1 MFKNTASQKLTV
13 FAFADSGHA
22 TLDAGEPVLTDS
34 ANISLKIEQDD
45 DGTQTTSNDLAPTE
59 VEDGQYRFD
68 LTQAET
74 NGDKLTF
81 YPQSSTAG
89 VQVIA
94 LPSSVIYTRPP
105 NFSDMGI
112 ETDGHVHGD
121 IKQVAGQTAS
131 ASATV
136 VFDDLATIEAVTTA
150 IGATGTG
157 LSAIPW
163 AAAWDAEVQSEV
175 ADALTAFAWS
185 GITISAVSGA
195 VGSVTGTV
203 GGIAGTITTLD
214 ALDTAQDSQHSTT
227 QSDIAE
233 LNNIAATDIVS
244 AGAITTLSGAVVNVD
259 TVDTVTTNSDMR
271 GTDGANTTAPDNS
284 SITAIKTKTDQF
296 VFTVAN
302 QVDSNALSGGGSGLD
317 AAGVRTAIGL
327 ATANLDTQLA
337 DLPTVAEFEAR
348 TIESANYFDPAVDVV
363 ANVTLVGTTTTN
375 SDMVSIASLATSS
388 ALSTAQADLDLI
400 TGTDGATLATAQAN
414 YAPAKASDVTTALN
428 TYDAPTRAEATADKD
443 AILTILGTP
452 ADTDIATD
460 IAGISVGGGG
470 GGGGG
475 SGLTAEETRAALGMA
490 SANLDTQLSTIDTVV
505 DSTLGLFSG
514 ITSVASWLGI
524 LSGKTADASTLAEVN
539 ATTAGATFTNTTDSL
554 EAVRERGDAA
564 WTTGSVT
571 GDAIIT
577 PLSASEITR
586 ANGTDIAYFVGETI
600 STTIAITDSSGNA
613 VDVSAKTLQVVID
626 RGRAGHTDVQVIAS
640 GSISVGGAGN
650 NQVTFTNS
658 SAVTA
663 TAGTLRWAL
672 RDTADGDR
680 VLGRGTIRVLEAAEE
695 DA

>member
-1 MFKNTASQKLTV
+1 VFKNTASQKLTV

-45 DGTQTTSNDLAPTE
+45 DGTQTTSNDAAPTE

-89 VQVIA
+89 VQVVA

-105 NFSDMGI
+105 NFSAMGI

-227 QSDIAE
+227 QSAISG
-233 LNNIAATDIVS
+233 LNDIAATDIVS

-284 SITAIKTKTDQF
+284 SITAIKTKTDQL

-327 ATANLDTQLA
+327 TSANLDTQLA

-348 TIESANYFDPAVDVV
+348 TIEAANYFDPAVDAV

-375 SDMVSIASLATSS
+375 SDMVSVASLATSS
-388 ALSTAQADLDLI
+388 ALATAQADLDLI
-400 TGTDGATLATAQAN
+400 TGTDGVTLATAQAN
-414 YAPAKASDVTTALN
+414 YAPAKSSDVTTALN

-460 IAGISVGGGG
+460 IAGISGGGGG

-490 SANLDTQLSTIDTVV
+490 SANLDTQLSNIDTVV

-514 ITSVASWLGI
+514 ITSVAQWLGLLAGKQTGDSTARTEI
-524 LSGKTADASTLAEVN
+524 RATGAGSG
-539 ATTAGATFTNTTDSL
+539 TFDETTDSL
-554 EAVRERGDAA
+554 EANQAAIAGISAGSDPLENAVPGAYASGTAGYLIGTNLDAKVSNIA
-564 WTTGSVT
+564 ANPVGSTSFEFTVKDVSDQLVPECDVTIT
-571 GDAIIT
+571 GDNSGMHLNKVWSGRSNVNGVIT
-577 PLSASEITR
+577 PELDDGNYWFWFQKSGTNF
-586 ANGTDIAYFVGETI
+586 ANPYP
-600 STTIAITDSSGNA
+600 
-613 VDVSAKTLQVVID
+613 VVI
-626 RGRAGHTDVQVIAS
+626 TS
-640 GSISVGGAGN
+640 GAVVPSGA
-650 NQVTFTNS
+650 F
-658 SAVTA
+658 
-663 TAGTLRWAL
+663 
-672 RDTADGDR
+672 
-680 VLGRGTIRVLEAAEE
+680 E
-695 DA
+695 